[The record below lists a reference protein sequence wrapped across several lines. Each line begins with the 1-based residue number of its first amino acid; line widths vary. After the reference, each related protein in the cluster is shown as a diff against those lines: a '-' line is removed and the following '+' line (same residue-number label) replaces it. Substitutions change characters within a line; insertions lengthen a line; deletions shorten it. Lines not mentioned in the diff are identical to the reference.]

1 MIACDSPSPSRPA
14 DPLAAPAEPPS
25 LTTAPLAARADPPSR
40 STAPLAARADPPSL
54 STDTP
59 AAAADPPSRAADPTA
74 ACPGGKPGRDP
85 ASGNG
90 PLRNGNPR
98 GNPNLAPRCGAR
110 ARSGNPCRAPAMP
123 NGRCRTHGGKCTGPR
138 TPEGRARS
146 IAAHTTHGKSTAAKR
161 AVQRYVRALITRA
174 RLFDAAVRL
183 RAFLPPAMAVRVAL
197 GPAELKAPD
206 HPSEVAFSSGRD
218 PNAWNVR
225 EGAARTGRAA
235 ASGAAGGA
243 ARHALRVREVERRA
257 ALAEAASQAPW
268 RQAIAF
274 ARAAKRAARAA
285 RGAARAGV
293 AEGAA
298 QIPRSDA
305 MKPED
310 PRGGGLGSGGGAP
323 VAQVALGQVLAARQ
337 AERARAAEGAAQI
350 PRSDAMKPE
359 NRHGGG
365 GLGSGGGGPGPR
377 VALRDVLAA
386 RQAQRAR
393 AAGAGVQIP
402 RSDAMKPEDR
412 CGGGGLRNGGGGP
425 GPRVALREV
434 LAARQAERARAAK
447 GAALIL
453 RSDAMKPEDRC
464 GGGGL
469 RNGGGGHA
477 APAALGQ
484 VLAARQAERAGA
496 PGGATQILRS
506 DAMKPEDRRG
516 GGDLE
521 GGGGEHAAPAA
532 LGQVLAARE
541 EERARAAEGAALIP
555 RSDAMKP
562 GDWRGGGGSLNGGG
576 GPGAPAALGQV
587 LAARQAERAGAPGG
601 AALIPRSDAMK
612 PEDWRG
618 GGGAGRGGTGQA
630 AQGALQALA
639 HQPGQRSVPAFQGKG
654 VPPLPR
660 QAVVCSS
667 GSRAAGVGPAGVGP
681 AGVGPAGVGPA
692 GVGPAGVGPA
702 RCVLHLPRFNAVKRE
717 KGGAPRL
724 ARLNPSKAVVQRG
737 ATLARMRA
745 RSVFATLE
753 ALLARAAPLTAAGA
767 ALPLAASLGRD
778 ERTGAC
784 TSGGCNRPRPGGV
797 LDPGGGANLR
807 RG

>member
-1 MIACDSPSPSRPA
+1 M
-14 DPLAAPAEPPS
+14 
-25 LTTAPLAARADPPSR
+25 
-40 STAPLAARADPPSL
+40 
-54 STDTP
+54 
-59 AAAADPPSRAADPTA
+59 
-74 ACPGGKPGRDP
+74 
-85 ASGNG
+85 
-90 PLRNGNPR
+90 
-98 GNPNLAPRCGAR
+98 
-110 ARSGNPCRAPAMP
+110 
-123 NGRCRTHGGKCTGPR
+123 
-138 TPEGRARS
+138 
-146 IAAHTTHGKSTAAKR
+146 
-161 AVQRYVRALITRA
+161 V
-174 RLFDAAVRL
+174 
-183 RAFLPPAMAVRVAL
+183 VA
-197 GPAELKAPD
+197 
-206 HPSEVAFSSGRD
+206 
-218 PNAWNVR
+218 W
-225 EGAARTGRAA
+225 
-235 ASGAAGGA
+235 
-243 ARHALRVREVERRA
+243 
-257 ALAEAASQAPW
+257 
-268 RQAIAF
+268 
-274 ARAAKRAARAA
+274 
-285 RGAARAGV
+285 GV
-293 AEGAA
+293 AVGR
-298 QIPRSDA
+298 PS
-305 MKPED
+305 
-310 PRGGGLGSGGGAP
+310 
-323 VAQVALGQVLAARQ
+323 AQVALGQVLAARQ

-365 GLGSGGGGPGPR
+365 GRGVAAAVRGRGLRSGTCWPR
-377 VALRDVLAA
+377 GR
-386 RQAQRAR
+386 RGQRAR

-681 AGVGPAGVGPA
+681 AGVGPAGVGQPES
-692 GVGPAGVGPA
+692 GQPESG
-702 RCVLHLPRFNAVKRE
+702 RRD
-717 KGGAPRL
+717 
-724 ARLNPSKAVVQRG
+724 
-737 ATLARMRA
+737 
-745 RSVFATLE
+745 VF
-753 ALLARAAPLTAAGA
+753 
-767 ALPLAASLGRD
+767 
-778 ERTGAC
+778 C
-784 TSGGCNRPRPGGV
+784 TSRVSMP
-797 LDPGGGANLR
+797 
-807 RG
+807 